1 MTKKVFTN
9 GCFDILHIGHVRLL
23 EYCKQFGNV
32 VVGLNSDLSVTNL
45 KGSER
50 PINNVNDRKE
60 FLLALRFV
68 DEVVIFEE
76 KTPLKLIKKI
86 KPDII
91 VKGGDYRIEEIIG
104 SREVLNYGGEVKIFP
119 FVAEKSSTSI
129 IKFLKK

>member
-1 MTKKVFTN
+1 MIKKVFTN
-9 GCFDILHIGHVRLL
+9 GCFDIVHIGHVRLL

-76 KTPLKLIKKI
+76 QTPLKLIKKI

-129 IKFLKK
+129 IEFLKK